1 MTKEPNVSTT
11 APQTETSKAAGAA
24 LWTASAAL
32 AVAAVGKLALYG
44 RFRQSAS
51 DACDTAV
58 GREPAGGWPDAS
70 FPCEQ
75 FAPMGWILPYWL
87 TIAAYAVFAVLF
99 AVAAVKATRAG
110 RGAAR
115 FAAVTAGLA
124 ALLCVVPGVF
134 GLSWVFAVATANEAD
149 RIVAELIRDD
159 VPGWFTALEIATL
172 LVALAASVAAV
183 VLLRRGRR

>member
-1 MTKEPNVSTT
+1 MTKEPNVNTT
-11 APQTETSKAAGAA
+11 APQTETSKAASAA

-44 RFRQSAS
+44 RFRRSAS
-51 DACDTAV
+51 DACDAAV

-99 AVAAVKATRAG
+99 AVAAVRAARTG

-115 FAAVTAGLA
+115 FTAVTAALA

-134 GLSWVFAVATANEAD
+134 GLSWAFAEATANEAD

-159 VPGWFTALEIATL
+159 VPGWFTALEIVTL
-172 LVALAASVAAV
+172 MVALAASIAAV
-183 VLLRRGRR
+183 VLQRRGRR